1 MEPVGETALSSVGMG
16 HRVLK
21 FLQVEDLYDAT
32 LSNAFFLCQ
41 DAKLLLEGGSMGRAR
56 ALAVLALEE
65 CGKAIMIHKAKVTS
79 FALELPDPVLDDAFW
94 KDWKTHLPKLRHVRE
109 FLIQNQYWFDV
120 RPPEPNEFILGSVDE
135 YLAELDRFAADGD
148 TSKLKGLYVDVDPAT
163 GKVVSPADEASAED
177 VSELLRMAHQI
188 GWQLRLGDHIEFIA
202 SQRHTSRKSSP
213 YSDYADGGPL
223 ARSRGERGWEAQDME
238 LMLMVSAMSDESD
251 DA

>member
-1 MEPVGETALSSVGMG
+1 MG

-32 LSNAFFLCQ
+32 LSNAFFLGQ
-41 DAKLLLEGGSMGRAR
+41 DAIVLLESGSVGRAR
-56 ALAVLALEE
+56 ALAVLSLEE
-65 CGKAIMIHKAKVTS
+65 CGKAIMLHEAKVRS
-79 FALELPDPVLDDAFW
+79 FALELPNPVLDDSFW

-109 FLIQNQYWFDV
+109 FLIQNKYWFDV
-120 RPPEPNEFILGSVDE
+120 RPPGPNEFVLGPVDE

-148 TSKLKGLYVDVDPAT
+148 TSKLRGLYVDVDPAT

-202 SQRHTSRKSSP
+202 SQRDTNRKSSP

-223 ARSRGERGWEAQDME
+223 ARSRGDRGWEAQDVE
-238 LMLMVSAMSDESD
+238 LMLMMSAISDKPH